1 MAVTIGLL
9 MRVVDIF
16 LGILGLL
23 LILRVV
29 LQIFGM
35 RWNHPALRVVVT
47 LTDPV
52 IAVTN
57 RLLGIPSYRSTY
69 RSYAGGRSD
78 MLSAVAAVVV
88 LWGLRTVLVWA
99 LQLVILVPAWAVRPL
114 SSIGGILRHLLGLL
128 FDLYGFALFVRV
140 LFSWIQVPYAS
151 RVMRFLWKITEPVL
165 APIRAVLPPLG
176 GIDLSPLIAWFLLR
190 LLQQVVFAMLSWVF

>member
-1 MAVTIGLL
+1 MAVTIGLQ

-78 MLSAVAAVVV
+78 MLSAVA
-88 LWGLRTVLVWA
+88 G
-99 LQLVILVPAWAVRPL
+99 
-114 SSIGGILRHLLGLL
+114 
-128 FDLYGFALFVRV
+128 
-140 LFSWIQVPYAS
+140 
-151 RVMRFLWKITEPVL
+151 
-165 APIRAVLPPLG
+165 IRAGDKCAISKSTRDGCACVCWKLCTGDFCGAGERVDISSDDFERSRAADGNGVAIVQDAQRAYG
-176 GIDLSPLIAWFLLR
+176 GVDG
-190 LLQQVVFAMLSWVF
+190 V